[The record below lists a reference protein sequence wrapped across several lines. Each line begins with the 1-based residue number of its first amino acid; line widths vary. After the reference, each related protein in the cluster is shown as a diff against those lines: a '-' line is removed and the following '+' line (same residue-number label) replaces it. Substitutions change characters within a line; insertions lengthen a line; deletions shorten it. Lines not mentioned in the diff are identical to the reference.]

1 MCIRDRGQ
9 PVPQDLVT
17 CSGSGLDPAISP
29 AAAEFQ
35 VSRIA
40 RERGITEDDVRT
52 IIEKYTDGRVL
63 GVFGEPTVNVL
74 KVNLALDGI
83 TWKE

>member
-1 MCIRDRGQ
+1 M
-9 PVPQDLVT
+9 
-17 CSGSGLDPAISP
+17 
-29 AAAEFQ
+29 
-35 VSRIA
+35 
-40 RERGITEDDVRT
+40 RT

-83 TWKE
+83 MWKE